1 MRKNGKLCT
10 ENRVKSARRSGQE
23 GIQMD
28 MFMDK
33 LAQKLNA
40 QEIIRANTAADTEEL
55 NRLKNQVAEYNECLK
70 RLRSLIDEGTE
81 KLRGAQ
87 TGGESVE
94 RLVAESLE
102 KLQSVRQDNTG
113 LEELGKKLE
122 ELGTKLE
129 GRLAELESRMDRQPG
144 ELAGKLDELGGKISR
159 QPEELGKKLSVLEGK
174 IDRQP
179 EELGKKLS
187 VLEGKI
193 AGQPEELGK
202 KLSVLEGKIAGQPE
216 EFGKRLLELEK
227 RLVQSGGSGRELRE
241 SLERLEQNVTERLD
255 GTTAAVDES
264 IHKECVKV
272 YRNVQAVVMEE
283 SEKQAKSVGSAMEE
297 VGATGKKLGT
307 ILGISVVALIIS
319 LTGVVIQVLNLL
331 HIIDF

>member
-174 IDRQP
+174 I
-179 EELGKKLS
+179 
-187 VLEGKI
+187 
-193 AGQPEELGK
+193 
-202 KLSVLEGKIAGQPE
+202 AGQPE

-283 SEKQAKSVGSAMEE
+283 SEKQAKTVGSAMEE

>member
-87 TGGESVE
+87 AGGESVE

-122 ELGTKLE
+122 ELGTKLD
-129 GRLAELESRMDRQPG
+129 GRLTELESRMDRQPG
-144 ELAGKLDELGGKISR
+144 ELAGKLDELGGK
-159 QPEELGKKLSVLEGK
+159 L
-174 IDRQP
+174 DRQP

-187 VLEGKI
+187 VLEGKLDR
-193 AGQPEELGK
+193 QPEELGK
-202 KLSVLEGKIAGQPE
+202 KLSVLEGKLDRQPE

-227 RLVQSGGSGRELRE
+227 RLVQSGGSSRELRE
-241 SLERLEQNVTERLD
+241 SLERLEQSVTERLD

-297 VGATGKKLGT
+297 VGAAGKKLGT

>member
-174 IDRQP
+174 I
-179 EELGKKLS
+179 
-187 VLEGKI
+187 

-283 SEKQAKSVGSAMEE
+283 SEKQAKTVGSAMEE

>member
-70 RLRSLIDEGTE
+70 RLRSQIDEGTE

-174 IDRQP
+174 IDR
-179 EELGKKLS
+179 
-187 VLEGKI
+187 
-193 AGQPEELGK
+193 QPEELGK

>member
-174 IDRQP
+174 I
-179 EELGKKLS
+179 
-187 VLEGKI
+187 
-193 AGQPEELGK
+193 
-202 KLSVLEGKIAGQPE
+202 AGQPE
-216 EFGKRLLELEK
+216 EFGRRLLELEK

-283 SEKQAKSVGSAMEE
+283 SEKQAKTVGSAMEE

>member
-1 MRKNGKLCT
+1 
-10 ENRVKSARRSGQE
+10 
-23 GIQMD
+23 

-87 TGGESVE
+87 AGGESVE

-122 ELGTKLE
+122 ELGTKLD
-129 GRLAELESRMDRQPG
+129 GRLTELESRMDRQPG
-144 ELAGKLDELGGKISR
+144 ELAGKLDELGGK
-159 QPEELGKKLSVLEGK
+159 L
-174 IDRQP
+174 DRQP

-187 VLEGKI
+187 VLEGK
-193 AGQPEELGK
+193 LDR
-202 KLSVLEGKIAGQPE
+202 QPE

-227 RLVQSGGSGRELRE
+227 RLVQSGGSSRELRE
-241 SLERLEQNVTERLD
+241 SLERLEQSVTERLD

-297 VGATGKKLGT
+297 VGAAGKKLGT

>member
-1 MRKNGKLCT
+1 
-10 ENRVKSARRSGQE
+10 
-23 GIQMD
+23 MD

-144 ELAGKLDELGGKISR
+144 VLIGRKYAVIIHDNSAALLS
-159 QPEELGKKLSVLEGK
+159 SVL
-174 IDRQP
+174 Q
-179 EELGKKLS
+179 
-187 VLEGKI
+187 
-193 AGQPEELGK
+193 
-202 KLSVLEGKIAGQPE
+202 
-216 EFGKRLLELEK
+216 
-227 RLVQSGGSGRELRE
+227 
-241 SLERLEQNVTERLD
+241 
-255 GTTAAVDES
+255 
-264 IHKECVKV
+264 
-272 YRNVQAVVMEE
+272 
-283 SEKQAKSVGSAMEE
+283 
-297 VGATGKKLGT
+297 
-307 ILGISVVALIIS
+307 GI
-319 LTGVVIQVLNLL
+319 
-331 HIIDF
+331 

>member
-122 ELGTKLE
+122 ELGTKLD
-129 GRLAELESRMDRQPG
+129 GRLTELESRMDRQPG
-144 ELAGKLDELGGKISR
+144 ELAGKLDELGGK
-159 QPEELGKKLSVLEGK
+159 L
-174 IDRQP
+174 DRQP
-179 EELGKKLS
+179 EELGKKLT
-187 VLEGKI
+187 
-193 AGQPEELGK
+193 
-202 KLSVLEGKIAGQPE
+202 VLEGKIAGQPE
-216 EFGKRLLELEK
+216 EFGKKLLELEK
-227 RLVQSGGSGRELRE
+227 RLAQSGGSSRELRE
-241 SLERLEQNVTERLD
+241 SLERLEQSVTERLD

>member
-193 AGQPEELGK
+193 AGQPEE
-202 KLSVLEGKIAGQPE
+202 
-216 EFGKRLLELEK
+216 FGKRLLELEK

>member
-144 ELAGKLDELGGKISR
+144 ELAGKLDELGGK
-159 QPEELGKKLSVLEGK
+159 L
-174 IDRQP
+174 DR
-179 EELGKKLS
+179 
-187 VLEGKI
+187 
-193 AGQPEELGK
+193 QPEELGK

-283 SEKQAKSVGSAMEE
+283 SEKQAKTVGSAMEE

>member
-1 MRKNGKLCT
+1 
-10 ENRVKSARRSGQE
+10 
-23 GIQMD
+23 

-55 NRLKNQVAEYNECLK
+55 NRLKNQVAEYNECLR

-122 ELGTKLE
+122 ELGTKLD
-129 GRLAELESRMDRQPG
+129 GRLAELESRIDRQPG
-144 ELAGKLDELGGKISR
+144 ELAGKLDELGGKLDR

-193 AGQPEELGK
+193 AGQPEE
-202 KLSVLEGKIAGQPE
+202 
-216 EFGKRLLELEK
+216 FGKRLLELEK
-227 RLVQSGGSGRELRE
+227 RLVQSGGSSRELRE
-241 SLERLEQNVTERLD
+241 SLERLEQSVTERLD

>member
-1 MRKNGKLCT
+1 
-10 ENRVKSARRSGQE
+10 
-23 GIQMD
+23 

-113 LEELGKKLE
+113 QEELAKKLE
-122 ELGTKLE
+122 ELGTKLD
-129 GRLAELESRMDRQPG
+129 GRLTELESRMDRQPG
-144 ELAGKLDELGGKISR
+144 ELAGKLDELGGK
-159 QPEELGKKLSVLEGK
+159 L
-174 IDRQP
+174 DRQP

-193 AGQPEELGK
+193 NRQPEELGK
-202 KLSVLEGKIAGQPE
+202 KLTVLEGKIAGQPE
-216 EFGKRLLELEK
+216 EFGKKLLELEK
-227 RLVQSGGSGRELRE
+227 RLAQSGGSSRELRE
-241 SLERLEQNVTERLD
+241 SLERLEQSVTERLD

>member
-193 AGQPEELGK
+193 AGQPEE
-202 KLSVLEGKIAGQPE
+202 
-216 EFGKRLLELEK
+216 FGKRLLELEK
-227 RLVQSGGSGRELRE
+227 RLVQSGGSGRELRA

-283 SEKQAKSVGSAMEE
+283 SEKQAKTVGSAMEE

>member
-1 MRKNGKLCT
+1 
-10 ENRVKSARRSGQE
+10 
-23 GIQMD
+23 

-122 ELGTKLE
+122 ELGTKLD
-129 GRLAELESRMDRQPG
+129 GRLTELESRMDRQPG
-144 ELAGKLDELGGKISR
+144 ELAGKLDELGGKLDR

-179 EELGKKLS
+179 EELGKKLT
-187 VLEGKI
+187 
-193 AGQPEELGK
+193 
-202 KLSVLEGKIAGQPE
+202 VLEGKIAGQPE

-227 RLVQSGGSGRELRE
+227 RLAQSGGSSRELRE
-241 SLERLEQNVTERLD
+241 SLERLEQSVTERLD

>member
-174 IDRQP
+174 I
-179 EELGKKLS
+179 
-187 VLEGKI
+187 
-193 AGQPEELGK
+193 
-202 KLSVLEGKIAGQPE
+202 AGQPE
-216 EFGKRLLELEK
+216 EFGRRLLELEK

>member
-159 QPEELGKKLSVLEGK
+159 QPE
-174 IDRQP
+174 
-179 EELGKKLS
+179 
-187 VLEGKI
+187 
-193 AGQPEELGK
+193 
-202 KLSVLEGKIAGQPE
+202 GKIAGQPE

-283 SEKQAKSVGSAMEE
+283 SEKQAKTVGSAMEE

>member
-1 MRKNGKLCT
+1 MLF
-10 ENRVKSARRSGQE
+10 RS
-23 GIQMD
+23 
-28 MFMDK
+28 
-33 LAQKLNA
+33 
-40 QEIIRANTAADTEEL
+40 
-55 NRLKNQVAEYNECLK
+55 
-70 RLRSLIDEGTE
+70 
-81 KLRGAQ
+81 
-87 TGGESVE
+87 
-94 RLVAESLE
+94 
-102 KLQSVRQDNTG
+102 
-113 LEELGKKLE
+113 LE

-174 IDRQP
+174 IDR
-179 EELGKKLS
+179 
-187 VLEGKI
+187 
-193 AGQPEELGK
+193 QPEELGK

>member
-179 EELGKKLS
+179 EELGK
-187 VLEGKI
+187 
-193 AGQPEELGK
+193 
-202 KLSVLEGKIAGQPE
+202 
-216 EFGKRLLELEK
+216 RLLELEK

-283 SEKQAKSVGSAMEE
+283 SEKQAKTVGSAMEE

>member
-193 AGQPEELGK
+193 AGQPEE
-202 KLSVLEGKIAGQPE
+202 
-216 EFGKRLLELEK
+216 FGKRLLELEK

-283 SEKQAKSVGSAMEE
+283 SEKQAKTVGSAMEE

>member
-1 MRKNGKLCT
+1 
-10 ENRVKSARRSGQE
+10 
-23 GIQMD
+23 

-122 ELGTKLE
+122 ELGTKLD
-129 GRLAELESRMDRQPG
+129 GRLTELESRMDRQPG
-144 ELAGKLDELGGKISR
+144 ELAGKLDELGGK
-159 QPEELGKKLSVLEGK
+159 L
-174 IDRQP
+174 DRQP

-193 AGQPEELGK
+193 NRQPEELGK
-202 KLSVLEGKIAGQPE
+202 KLTVLEGKIAGQPE
-216 EFGKRLLELEK
+216 EFGKKLLELEK
-227 RLVQSGGSGRELRE
+227 RLAQSGGSSRELRE
-241 SLERLEQNVTERLD
+241 SLERLEQSVTERLD

>member
-1 MRKNGKLCT
+1 
-10 ENRVKSARRSGQE
+10 
-23 GIQMD
+23 

-87 TGGESVE
+87 AGGESVE

-122 ELGTKLE
+122 ELGTKLD
-129 GRLAELESRMDRQPG
+129 GRLTELESRMDRQPG
-144 ELAGKLDELGGKISR
+144 ELAGKLDELGGKLDR

-179 EELGKKLS
+179 EELGKKL
-187 VLEGKI
+187 
-193 AGQPEELGK
+193 A
-202 KLSVLEGKIAGQPE
+202 VLEGKIAGQPE

-227 RLVQSGGSGRELRE
+227 RLAQSGGSSRELRE
-241 SLERLEQNVTERLD
+241 SLERLEQSVTERLD

-297 VGATGKKLGT
+297 VGAAGKKLGT

>member
-144 ELAGKLDELGGKISR
+144 ELAGKLDELGGKI
-159 QPEELGKKLSVLEGK
+159 
-174 IDRQP
+174 DRQP

-193 AGQPEELGK
+193 AGQPEE
-202 KLSVLEGKIAGQPE
+202 
-216 EFGKRLLELEK
+216 FGRRLLELEK
-227 RLVQSGGSGRELRE
+227 RLVQSGGSSRELRA

-283 SEKQAKSVGSAMEE
+283 SEKQAKTVGSAMEE

>member
-159 QPEELGKKLSVLEGK
+159 QPEELGKKLAVLEGK
-174 IDRQP
+174 IT
-179 EELGKKLS
+179 
-187 VLEGKI
+187 
-193 AGQPEELGK
+193 
-202 KLSVLEGKIAGQPE
+202 GQPE

-227 RLVQSGGSGRELRE
+227 RLVQSGGSSRELRE
-241 SLERLEQNVTERLD
+241 SLERLEQSVTERLD

-283 SEKQAKSVGSAMEE
+283 SEKQAKTVGSAMEE

>member
-174 IDRQP
+174 I
-179 EELGKKLS
+179 
-187 VLEGKI
+187 
-193 AGQPEELGK
+193 
-202 KLSVLEGKIAGQPE
+202 AGQPE

>member
-144 ELAGKLDELGGKISR
+144 ELAGKLDELGGKI
-159 QPEELGKKLSVLEGK
+159 
-174 IDRQP
+174 DRQP

-193 AGQPEELGK
+193 AGQPEE
-202 KLSVLEGKIAGQPE
+202 
-216 EFGKRLLELEK
+216 FGRRLLELEK
-227 RLVQSGGSGRELRE
+227 RLVQSGGSSRELRE

>member
-144 ELAGKLDELGGKISR
+144 ELAGKLDELGGKI
-159 QPEELGKKLSVLEGK
+159 
-174 IDRQP
+174 DRQP

-193 AGQPEELGK
+193 AGQPEE
-202 KLSVLEGKIAGQPE
+202 
-216 EFGKRLLELEK
+216 FGRRLLELEK

>member
-87 TGGESVE
+87 AGGESVE

-122 ELGTKLE
+122 ELGTKLD
-129 GRLAELESRMDRQPG
+129 GRLTELESRMDRQPG
-144 ELAGKLDELGGKISR
+144 ELAGKLDELGGK
-159 QPEELGKKLSVLEGK
+159 L
-174 IDRQP
+174 DRQP

-187 VLEGKI
+187 VLEGK
-193 AGQPEELGK
+193 LDR
-202 KLSVLEGKIAGQPE
+202 QPE

-227 RLVQSGGSGRELRE
+227 RLVQSGGSSRELRE
-241 SLERLEQNVTERLD
+241 SLERLEQSVTERLD

-297 VGATGKKLGT
+297 VGAAGKKLGT

-331 HIIDF
+331 QRLEK